1 MMYQQQE
8 HMGSKILPMVNQYSI
23 ESTREKKLML
33 VNYFMEV
40 TTNCKGLG

>member
-1 MMYQQQE
+1 MMFHQQE

-23 ESTREKKLML
+23 ESTREKNLML

-40 TTNCKGLG
+40 ATNCKGLG